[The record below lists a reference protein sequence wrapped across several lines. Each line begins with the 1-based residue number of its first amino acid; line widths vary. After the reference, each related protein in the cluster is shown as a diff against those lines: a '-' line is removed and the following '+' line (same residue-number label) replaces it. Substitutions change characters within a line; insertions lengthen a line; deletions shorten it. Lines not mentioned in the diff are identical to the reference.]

1 MKKVR
6 IPILFLNSMFLMV
19 VALPI
24 KLPIMPQVRTNPPR
38 LFPLCTSQL
47 MIVNYACGTV
57 PLVPSPFLSSN
68 TPDVGNENGN
78 GTWSSQRDGNGIEN
92 GVGEGGNKH
101 RHRHRHRHKE
111 MTHEQNYCCRWMQIL
126 ERDCVCDI
134 LAHLPLFLSWHLH
147 HHTILVGEACKV
159 TFTCGGRLRP

>member
-1 MKKVR
+1 MKKVG

-101 RHRHRHRHKE
+101 RHR
-111 MTHEQNYCCRWMQIL
+111 
-126 ERDCVCDI
+126 DCVCDI